1 MVSPAKRFLIIC
13 RDVGVRMA
21 GGMQFTHGM
30 ALGPWHGVGMGVGCF
45 LSASYR
51 NTQNQQQL
59 C

>member
-1 MVSPAKRFLIIC
+1 
-13 RDVGVRMA
+13 MA

-45 LSASYR
+45 LGASYR